1 MEFTEKTLTSELVY
15 KGKIIDV
22 LRDDVEIATGKKS
35 VREVVE
41 HSGGVVI
48 LAVKNNPS
56 LERESKSL
64 ISGRGSEPSIL
75 MVKQFRYPIK
85 QTALEL
91 PAGKLE
97 KDEDPFLAAKR
108 ELSEETGYEAKTWE
122 SLGYIFTS
130 PGFCDEKLYLYKATD
145 LICGNAHPDDGEII
159 EAYEYKISE
168 VEAMIKNGEINDAKT
183 ICAIMRG
190 LKL

>member
-1 MEFTEKTLTSELVY
+1 MEFTEKTLKSELVY

-22 LRDDVEIATGKKS
+22 LKDDVEISSGKKS

-48 LAVKNNPS
+48 LALKD
-56 LERESKSL
+56 KDT
-64 ISGRGSEPSIL
+64 IL
-75 MVKQFRYPIK
+75 MVKQYRYPIK

-97 KDEDPFLAAKR
+97 KGEDPFLAAKR

-122 SLGYIFTS
+122 QLGYIFTS
-130 PGFCDEKLYLYKATD
+130 PGFCDEKLYLYKAAD
-145 LICGNAHPDDGEII
+145 LVCGDAHPDDGEII

-168 VEAMIKNGEINDAKT
+168 VFDMIKNGEINDAKT
-183 ICAIMRG
+183 ICALMRG